1 MDIVSTIAKVIGTF
15 FEGAAVISAHRLSIG
30 HIHVT
35 YHVMISHEA
44 QQHEVL
50 LQQFASQVFKYPYRV
65 AKNIALVTEHLQT
78 HQFAFTLSVPIYTP
92 DAQPYVAISTDDG
105 HQTLWRAFTYL
116 KDTRSYA
123 VAPTYQH
130 VEEALYAFGMFQ
142 KVLSSMDTTL
152 IEAPIKGFMD
162 NPKRLT
168 ALQAAVDADSK
179 HRKDTVGDL
188 LQRIKHHQQLFQLL
202 EDLKRDPMYRQKI
215 THGDMKLN
223 NILFQ
228 GAGHHVC
235 AVIDLDTCMVGDYLF
250 DYGDFMRVACATAAE
265 DEKEEQRIGV
275 SVDALRAAFTG
286 LARAGISLCTA
297 EKEALVYAGAAL
309 ALTVGARFLTD
320 YLQGDSYFHIA
331 YPEHNL
337 VRARNQILLAERF
350 MEQENVIAK
359 TIKEIL

>member
-1 MDIVSTIAKVIGTF
+1 MDTVSTIAKVIGTF
-15 FEGAAVISAHRLSIG
+15 FEGASVVSAHRLSIG

-35 YHVMISHEA
+35 YHVVISYEA
-44 QQHEVL
+44 KQREVL

-65 AKNIALVTEHLQT
+65 AKNIALVTEHLQAY
-78 HQFAFTLSVPIYTP
+78 QFPFAVSVPIYTP
-92 DAQPYVAISTDDG
+92 DAQPYVAVPTDDG

-123 VAPTYQH
+123 MAPTNQH

-168 ALQAAVDADSK
+168 ALHVAVDADSK

-188 LQRIKHHQQLFQLL
+188 LQRIKKHQQLFGLL
-202 EDLKRDPMYRQKI
+202 EDLKRDPLYRQKI

-228 GAGHHVC
+228 GTSHTVC

-265 DEKEEQRIGV
+265 DEKEEHRIGV
-275 SVDALRAAFTG
+275 SVEAIRATFSG
-286 LARAGISLCTA
+286 LARAGLSLSA
-297 EKEALVYAGAAL
+297 GEKEALVYAGAAL
-309 ALTVGARFLTD
+309 ALTVGTRFLTD

-350 MEQENVIAK
+350 IAQEKVIANA
-359 TIKEIL
+359 IKEIL